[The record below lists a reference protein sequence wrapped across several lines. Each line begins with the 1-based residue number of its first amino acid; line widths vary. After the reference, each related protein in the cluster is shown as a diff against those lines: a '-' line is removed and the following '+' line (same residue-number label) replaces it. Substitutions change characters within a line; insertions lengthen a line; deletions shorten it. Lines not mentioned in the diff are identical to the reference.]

1 MRPLSARPEARSQ
14 VVPRRALIS
23 PPWTERS
30 GAVSFGG
37 GAVFFV
43 QGALTEEDRK
53 AWRQMV
59 DRRNKVIRKE
69 RQAAVRGWLDQK
81 LTGLFCVIWGGG
93 LIVLAAFTGRVDV
106 LPIILASF
114 FLVGGVVIMTAKF
127 PVKKPPDPLPEEC
140 FPPPELPDMPI
151 GAAFFGDGCFVFWA
165 ASEKTRLGYQAIT
178 AAWEDGDRFYL
189 LLKNRLPL
197 VLSKRRFVQ
206 RTPEDF
212 RGFLEGRLGRPF
224 DAMDPE

>member
-37 GAVFFV
+37 EAVFFV
-43 QGALTEEDRK
+43 QGALTEEDRR

-69 RQAAVRGWLDQK
+69 RRAAVRGWLDQK
-81 LTGLFCVIWGGG
+81 LTGLFIVICGGF
-93 LIVLAAFTGRVDV
+93 LLFAAAMKMDV
-106 LPIILASF
+106 FYIILALF
-114 FLVGGVVIMTAKF
+114 LLVGGVVIMKAKF

-140 FPPPELPDMPI
+140 FPPPGPPDTPV
-151 GAAFFGDGCFVFWA
+151 GAVFFGDGCFVFWA

-178 AAWEDGDRFYL
+178 VAWEDGDRFYL
-189 LLKNRLPL
+189 LLENRLPL
-197 VLSKRRFVQ
+197 VLPKRGFIH